1 MLYVVIVFFILIF
14 ISLGSAMYFLVH
26 DRGRSSRTL
35 MALAIRVAL
44 SISLFVLLMASYYF
58 GWFRGHLLS

>member
-44 SISLFVLLMASYYF
+44 SISLFVLLMASYHF